1 LQSSNKST
9 IESHAVVAEVG
20 PKKAPGALPDDRAPL
35 QDDKLFDIDQLW
47 QSVSFVVQAVQRH
60 KTTAVATFVLVF
72 GAIATIASLWP
83 KTYEVDGRL
92 LLQRNELMTS
102 LVNPGRTI
110 PREAES
116 PTRAA
121 QEIVLA
127 RDNILGVVKATNLL
141 EEWARGRPPLMRF
154 KDWLF
159 GLLGPAP
166 TEEERIDALVGL
178 IEDRLQVATGNEGT
192 VTFSIRWP
200 HPQMAYSLVN
210 EAMSSFVE
218 YRRVSETSAIMESI
232 AILKRSA
239 EALEAQIT
247 ETIAQTPR
255 RPAARAG
262 TRRPLARAP
271 GPSPQATV
279 QLSRLKSE
287 LDARQQDIARM
298 AAGRSQQLSEA
309 RGRLTA
315 AQTIYTED
323 HPTVLALRQTVEQLS
338 RDSPE
343 LAAARREVR
352 DLQDQYDA
360 LSVKV
365 GVATEDAQSRAF
377 AAGAPS
383 LDPLSIVPLGDES
396 DPDSVRLRVEV
407 SQLAIVRERENAAR
421 AELASAEAGFKYRY
435 NVTRPPRVPRGP
447 ASPNVVAILLA
458 GAIASLIL
466 AIGVPVARRISG
478 L

>member
-1 LQSSNKST
+1 ML
-9 IESHAVVAEVG
+9 
-20 PKKAPGALPDDRAPL
+20 
-35 QDDKLFDIDQLW
+35 
-47 QSVSFVVQAVQRH
+47 
-60 KTTAVATFVLVF
+60 
-72 GAIATIASLWP
+72 
-83 KTYEVDGRL
+83 GR
-92 LLQRNELMTS
+92 E
-102 LVNPGRTI
+102 
-110 PREAES
+110 
-116 PTRAA
+116 
-121 QEIVLA
+121 
-127 RDNILGVVKATNLL
+127 NILGVVKATNLV
-141 EEWARGRPPLMRF
+141 EEWARRRPLVLRF

-159 GLLGPAP
+159 GLFGPAP
-166 TEEERIDALVGL
+166 TEEDRIDALAGM
-178 IEDRLQVATGNEGT
+178 IEARLQVATGAEGT
-192 VTFSIRWP
+192 VVFSIRWP
-200 HPQMAYSLVN
+200 EPQMAYSLVN
-210 EAMSSFVE
+210 EAMNSFVV
-218 YRRVSETSAIMESI
+218 YRRASETSAIMESI

-262 TRRPLARAP
+262 TRRLPARAP

-287 LDARQQDIARM
+287 LDARQQDIGRM

-309 RGRLTA
+309 RGRLTT

-352 DLQDQYDA
+352 DLQDQDDA

-365 GVATEDAQSRAF
+365 GVATEDAQSRAY
-377 AAGAPS
+377 AAGAPP

-447 ASPNVVAILLA
+447 SSPNVVAILLA
-458 GAIASLIL
+458 GAFASLIL

>member
-1 LQSSNKST
+1 MQSSNKSN
-9 IESHAVVAEVG
+9 IESHDVVAQVG
-20 PKKAPGALPDDRAPL
+20 PKEGSGALPDDRDPL

-47 QSVSFVVQAVQRH
+47 QSVSFVVQAVKDH

-83 KTYEVDGRL
+83 KTYDVDGRL
-92 LLQRNELMTS
+92 LLQQNQLMAS
-102 LVNPGRTI
+102 LVNPGRTT
-110 PREAES
+110 REVES
-116 PTRAA
+116 PARAA
-121 QEIVLA
+121 REIVLG
-127 RDNILGVVKATNLL
+127 RDNILGMMKATNLL
-141 EEWARGRPPLMRF
+141 EEWARTRPLLPRF
-154 KDWLF
+154 KDWLL
-159 GLLGPAP
+159 GLFRAAP
-166 TEEERIDALVGL
+166 TEDERIDALVGL
-178 IEDRLQVATGNEGT
+178 IEDRLQVGTGNEG
-192 VTFSIRWP
+192 VVSFVIRWP
-200 HPQMAYSLVN
+200 DPEMAYRLVN
-210 EAMSSFVE
+210 EAMNSFVE

-239 EALEAQIT
+239 EALEAQLT
-247 ETIAQTPR
+247 ETIARTPR

-262 TRRPLARAP
+262 TRTPPARAP

-287 LDARQQDIARM
+287 LDARQQDIGRM

-365 GVATEDAQSRAF
+365 GVATEDAQARAL
-377 AAGAPS
+377 AAGVPS
-383 LDPLSIVPLGDES
+383 LDPFSMVRLGDES
-396 DPDSVRLRVEV
+396 DPDSVRLRVEM
-407 SQLAIVRERENAAR
+407 SQLAMVRERENAAR

-435 NVTRPPRVPRGP
+435 KVTRPPLVPRGP
-447 ASPNVVAILLA
+447 SSPNVVAILLA